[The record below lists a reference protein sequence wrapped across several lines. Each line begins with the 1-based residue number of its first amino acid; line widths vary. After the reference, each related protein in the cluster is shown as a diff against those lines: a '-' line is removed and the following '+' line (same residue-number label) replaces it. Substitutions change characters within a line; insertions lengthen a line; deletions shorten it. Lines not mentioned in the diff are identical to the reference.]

1 VGIEGYQLMDDK
13 VILLPKHP
21 IKAGPEA
28 EAEYRAN
35 HPDNLIGFTGAT
47 FSEIP
52 VESVLDGAKPEKLA
66 QVMIIGMR
74 EDGST
79 YYATSYSDIG
89 EMLLQTEIFKR
100 QMIETV
106 IGG

>member
-1 VGIEGYQLMDDK
+1 MVDK
-13 VILLPKHP
+13 VVGLDGKPV
-21 IKAGPEA
+21 
-28 EAEYRAN
+28 
-35 HPDNLIGFTGAT
+35 DNVVPFDIETTLD
-47 FSEIP
+47 IP
-52 VESVLDGAKPEKLA
+52 VEVVLDGAKAEKLA

-79 YYATSYSDIG
+79 YCATSYSDIG

-100 QMIETV
+100 QMIETA